1 MHCLESRE
9 LGSSVTGRT
18 VAESA
23 TVLETVART
32 MLMSFIVEGIGT
44 GWLSLMGMCLDFFSL

>member
-18 VAESA
+18 VAETA
-23 TVLETVART
+23 TVLETAART

-44 GWLSLMGMCLDFFSL
+44 GLLSLMGDVFGFF